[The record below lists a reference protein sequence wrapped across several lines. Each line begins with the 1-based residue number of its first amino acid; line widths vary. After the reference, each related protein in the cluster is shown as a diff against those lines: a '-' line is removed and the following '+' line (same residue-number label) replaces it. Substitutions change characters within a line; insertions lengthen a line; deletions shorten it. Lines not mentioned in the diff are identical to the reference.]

1 MSEDATSAGSHSEQ
15 ASYFDGSFLSTS
27 DIPIVDF
34 RNRQQAQPTRAG
46 LDGQVGNG
54 RDSVSP
60 SPHSSHG
67 ASAADTETIDRV
79 SESFPSFVAHE
90 TRTERYPYGSAP
102 TDFEPTID
110 TSADPLA
117 GASAD
122 ASAGIPT
129 GASAVAPTGIPT
141 SPGRNAWFR
150 PQGRGQSQAD
160 NQHAGNQQEM
170 ASEDS

>member
-34 RNRQQAQPTRAG
+34 RNRQQAQSTRAG
-46 LDGQVGNG
+46 LDGQEGRG
-54 RDSVSP
+54 RDSASP
-60 SPHSSHG
+60 SPNPSHRP
-67 ASAADTETIDRV
+67 SAADTETIDWV

-150 PQGRGQSQAD
+150 PQGGGPVPSR
-160 NQHAGNQQEM
+160 
-170 ASEDS
+170 